1 MRELD
6 RGAGEKYGIVP
17 LMLMENAGLAIY
29 NVIMEEFGVEGLKFA
44 IFCGPGNN
52 GGDGLVV
59 ARKILSSGGV
69 PQVYLMNPP
78 ENYRGIAKQNYEILA
93 RLPVEMAVVESV
105 DAIRNKILH
114 SDAIVDGI
122 MGTGIKGEI
131 EGIYKETIDMINDLD
146 LPVFSIDIAS
156 GVRGDTG
163 EVLGTAVRADMT
175 TTFGLPK
182 IGNMFYP
189 GFDLCGKLYV
199 SHISFPPE
207 HYDSRDILLEISKP
221 SQLPE
226 RARDGHKGSFG
237 QALFVAGASG
247 YMGAPYFAAMSFLKA
262 GGGYARL
269 ATPRSISPFLA
280 SKGSE
285 IVLHPMKET
294 DSGSIS
300 PGSEES
306 IIEIA
311 DNMDFTVLGPGL
323 SLDQKTGELVAKLTS
338 RIRGPLLIDGDGI
351 TAVCKD
357 LDCIRNRD
365 GQTVLTPHPGE
376 MAKIA
381 GMSTREVL
389 SDRVEVLSNASADL
403 NAVIVLKTAHSL
415 IGTPDG
421 HCFMNLSGNPG
432 MGSAGSGDVLTGT
445 VAAMYGLGLDLEHA
459 VRTGVFIHGF
469 SGDLAANEKGE
480 DGITAQD
487 ILDHLPLAM
496 RLYREEYGEVVKDNY
511 GKVFVI

>member
-6 RGAGEKYGIVP
+6 KGAGEKYGIVP
-17 LMLMENAGLAIY
+17 LMLMENAGLAVY
-29 NVIMEEFGVEGLKFA
+29 NVILEEFGVEGRKFA

-59 ARKILSSGGV
+59 ARKILSSGGF
-69 PQVYLMNPP
+69 PRVYLMNSPD
-78 ENYRGIAKQNYEILA
+78 EYRGIAKQNFEILDS
-93 RLPVEMAVVESV
+93 LPMEISLVESV
-105 DAIRNKILH
+105 DAIRNRIVH

-122 MGTGIKGEI
+122 LGTGIRGEL
-131 EGIYKETIDMINDLD
+131 EGIYRETIEMINGLD
-146 LPVFSIDIAS
+146 LPIFSIDVAS
-156 GVRGDTG
+156 GVVGDTG
-163 EVLGTAVRADMT
+163 EVLGTAVQADVT

-182 IGNMFYP
+182 IGNMLYP

-207 HYDSRDILLEISKP
+207 HYDTTEIMLETSTP
-221 SQLPE
+221 NQLPE
-226 RARDGHKGSFG
+226 RARDGHKGTFG

-262 GGGYARL
+262 GGGYSRL

-280 SKGSE
+280 SKGGE

-300 PGSEES
+300 PGNEES
-306 IIEIA
+306 ISKIA
-311 DNMDFTVLGPGL
+311 DGMDFTVIGPGL
-323 SLDQKTGELVAKLTS
+323 SLDPGTGELIRKLTS
-338 RIRGPLLIDGDGI
+338 RIKGPMLIDGDGI

-357 LDCIRNRD
+357 LDCVRSRE
-365 GQTVLTPHPGE
+365 GPTVLTPHPGE

-381 GMSTREVL
+381 GITTREVL
-389 SDRVEVLSNASADL
+389 SDRIEILGNACVEL
-403 NAVIVLKTAHSL
+403 NAVIVLKTAHSI

-421 HCFMNLSGNPG
+421 RCFMNLSGNPG

-445 VAAMYGLGLDLEHA
+445 IAAMYGLGLEFEDA

-487 ILDHLPLAM
+487 ILNCLPLAM
-496 RLYREEYGEVVKDNY
+496 RLFRDEYGEIVKDNY
-511 GKVFVI
+511 GKVFVV